1 MAVYK
6 LFPEKDATLYSEYP
20 VMNTGI
26 DQILEANAYQN
37 VAGAY
42 HASRYLVKFPTVQI
56 TDTVE
61 TLISSSAFDVY
72 LKLFTAKSTGLNQQ
86 VLLEINPISGSWNN
100 GTGMYLDN
108 PETVNGA
115 SWTFSNYSGSTPW
128 AISNFDTYVTASF
141 PVNISGGSCWYT
153 GSTLGYSLTHTASFE
168 YRTNTDIQT
177 KVTDTVLNWV
187 SGSIVNEGFILR
199 QSSNTE
205 FLEDP
210 RKNIELKYFSVD
222 TNTIYPPQL
231 EFRWDDFVRETGSLS
246 EINTS
251 ELVATLSNN
260 PDNYNPTTVKRFKL
274 DVRPQ
279 YPTQVFTTSSIYTTN
294 YVLPEQSY
302 WSIQDLFTNEVVI
315 DFDTVYTKIS
325 CDSNGNYF
333 TVYMNGLEPERYYK
347 ILIKTIINGS
357 TKVLDDEQYFK
368 VVNS

>member
-1 MAVYK
+1 
-6 LFPEKDATLYSEYP
+6 
-20 VMNTGI
+20 
-26 DQILEANAYQN
+26 
-37 VAGAY
+37 
-42 HASRYLVKFPTVQI
+42 
-56 TDTVE
+56 
-61 TLISSSAFDVY
+61 
-72 LKLFTAKSTGLNQQ
+72 
-86 VLLEINPISGSWNN
+86 
-100 GTGMYLDN
+100 
-108 PETVNGA
+108 
-115 SWTFSNYSGSTPW
+115 
-128 AISNFDTYVTASF
+128 
-141 PVNISGGSCWYT
+141 
-153 GSTLGYSLTHTASFE
+153 
-168 YRTNTDIQT
+168 
-177 KVTDTVLNWV
+177 
-187 SGSIVNEGFILR
+187 VNEGFILR

-231 EFRWDDFVRETGSLS
+231 EFRWDDFIRETGSLS